1 MPQYGLKNI
10 YAAQYNLTGGVV
22 SYGSPVKVGDAMTAQ
37 IEPEIAE
44 AALYAE
50 DAKAEYMR
58 LMVGGT
64 ISLGV
69 KYILNA
75 AKTLLLGVRADTHT
89 ITYTPPGGT
98 ETSEEVTGQKI
109 GANDTGNYVG
119 IAFYSPDMRDTLKK
133 YFCLFIRKALF
144 GPPSMNLQTKGQNI
158 QFNTP
163 TISGQFLA
171 TDEID
176 QDFYAWALV
185 DSEAAARAWVQAVF
199 AGTQSNTE
207 EDQSNTEESENP

>member
-10 YAAQYNLTGGVV
+10 HAAAYNLNNGVV
-22 SYGSPVKVGDAMTAQ
+22 SYDSPVKVGDAMTAL

-44 AALYAE
+44 ASLYAE

-69 KYILNA
+69 KYILDA
-75 AKTLLLGVRADTHT
+75 AKTLLLGVREDSHS
-89 ITYTPPGGT
+89 ITYTPAGGS
-98 ETSEEVTGQKI
+98 TSTTKTVTGQKI

-119 IAFYSPDMRDTLKK
+119 IAFYCPDMRDTAKK

-158 QFNTP
+158 QFQTP

-171 TDEID
+171 TDETD
-176 QDFYAWALV
+176 QDFYAWALA
-185 DSEAAARAWVQAVF
+185 DSEEEARAWVQAVF
-199 AGTQSNTE
+199 GNGT
-207 EDQSNTEESENP
+207 

>member
-10 YAAQYNLTGGVV
+10 RAAQYNLSGGVV
-22 SYGSPVKVGDAMTAQ
+22 SYGSPVKVGDAMTAL

-44 AALYAE
+44 ASLYAE

-69 KYILNA
+69 KYILDA
-75 AKTLLLGVRADTHT
+75 AKTLLLGTRTDSRS
-89 ITYTPPGGT
+89 ISYTPAGQST
-98 ETSEEVTGQKI
+98 QTSVDVIGQKI

-119 IAFYSPDMRDTLKK
+119 IAFYSPDMVDTQKK

-158 QFNTP
+158 QFQTP

-171 TDEID
+171 TDEAD

-185 DSEAAARAWVQAVF
+185 DDEDAARAWVQAVF
-199 AGTQSNTE
+199 AGNQSNAETE
-207 EDQSNTEESENP
+207 EDDNP